1 MQISILTRL
10 GNEIASKYMNSS
22 ASAKHIILTLRFCV
36 SVVLFVYN
44 LLFFLLP
51 QLSLAVS
58 FVIDFEHLL
67 NAVSGLLVIRFG
79 CYHLF
84 DATNTKCLTRANQYI
99 EWFIPTSAMKPTQN
113 NATRFVRRYTERNDN
128 VQYTIV

>member
-84 DATNTKCLTRANQYI
+84 DAT
-99 EWFIPTSAMKPTQN
+99 TQN
-113 NATRFVRRYTERNDN
+113 A
-128 VQYTIV
+128 

>member
-1 MQISILTRL
+1 
-10 GNEIASKYMNSS
+10 MNSS

-44 LLFFLLP
+44 LLLFFFLLP

-84 DATNTKCLTRANQYI
+84 DATK
-99 EWFIPTSAMKPTQN
+99 TQN
-113 NATRFVRRYTERNDN
+113 A
-128 VQYTIV
+128 